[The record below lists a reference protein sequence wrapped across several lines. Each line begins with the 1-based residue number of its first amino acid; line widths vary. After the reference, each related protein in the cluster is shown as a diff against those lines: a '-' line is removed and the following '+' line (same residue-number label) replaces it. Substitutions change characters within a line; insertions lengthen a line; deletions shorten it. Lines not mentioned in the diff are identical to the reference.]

1 MQDLIAEMTHMDPA
15 KRPLIEE
22 VVAKFSRIRQSLN
35 GFKLRSPI
43 ISKHKPSLFSMFQ
56 RAKQALRTVRYIFS
70 HKAAIPDTE

>member
-1 MQDLIAEMTHMDPA
+1 MQDLIAEMTHINPA

-22 VVAKFSRIRQSLN
+22 VVAKFSRIRESLS

-56 RAKQALRTVRYIFS
+56 RAQQALRTVQYMFS
-70 HKAAIPDTE
+70 HKAAIPDAK